1 MHRSLGRKH
10 GFESDRYAVPCHAP
24 ATPPPSFTEYRLRNE
39 NLFPSLTSFPLSS
52 PPSLRLA
59 SVCQSSDEGDGNA
72 GKRAREM
79 KGRSFSSRNMLALSL
94 ARLSKESSIDHF
106 LSIPFTCA
114 INQLRINEPAGWL
127 WAGYCCSQPF
137 VPSPFS
143 HSPSS
148 SPSLSLPPHFPQY
161 AISGRST
168 VHSQSDQVQR
178 TRTSRGRALSPRN
191 GICSISH

>member
-1 MHRSLGRKH
+1 M
-10 GFESDRYAVPCHAP
+10 P
-24 ATPPPSFTEYRLRNE
+24 PPPSFTEYRLRNE

-79 KGRSFSSRNMLALSL
+79 KGRSFSSPNIL

-114 INQLRINEPAGWL
+114 INQLRINEPAGRIGWL
-127 WAGYCCSQPF
+127 LLHCSQPF

-148 SPSLSLPPHFPQY
+148 SPLSLSLPPHFPQY

>member
-1 MHRSLGRKH
+1 MGRKH

-79 KGRSFSSRNMLALSL
+79 KGRSFSSPNIL

-127 WAGYCCSQPF
+127 DGLATAAVSRSFLP
-137 VPSPFS
+137 
-143 HSPSS
+143 HSPI
-148 SPSLSLPPHFPQY
+148 LPPHPPLSL
-161 AISGRST
+161 APSSLSSIC
-168 VHSQSDQVQR
+168 HKR
-178 TRTSRGRALSPRN
+178 T
-191 GICSISH
+191 